1 MIKIKNYSCILI
13 FLLSFAAYAQSSE
26 FAQEEEFVSNFADQA
41 IEILSDEVISEND
54 KTSRFTNVVMNAID
68 LNLISKFV
76 LSKTWKNSTDEQK
89 ERYLIAFK
97 DYFINSYANK
107 LDQYSG
113 EQVQI
118 VGSEAAGKY
127 VIVES
132 NIVREGTDTLK
143 INLKWRL
150 INRDGDI
157 KIIDLNIEGISL
169 VIAQREE
176 FQSFLANN
184 DNDIEKLIDKI
195 ITVSNYIF
203 LDYFDGKP
211 LGFQPITNPASTL

>member
-1 MIKIKNYSCILI
+1 MINLKLLNSILVL
-13 FLLSFAAYAQSSE
+13 FLTLLVFAYGNDYT
-26 FAQEEEFVSNFADQA
+26 QEEEFVNKFAYQA
-41 IEILSDEVISEND
+41 IEILSDEDVTEND
-54 KTSRFTNVVMNAID
+54 KTSRFTELVMNSID

-76 LSKTWKNSTDEQK
+76 LSKTWKNSTDDQK
-89 ERYLIAFK
+89 ERYLIAFRE
-97 DYFINSYANK
+97 YFINSYANK
-107 LDQYSG
+107 LNQYSG
-113 EQVQI
+113 EKIQV

-127 VIVES
+127 IIVES

-184 DNDIEKLIDKI
+184 DNDIDKLIDKI
-195 ITVSNYIF
+195 ITVS
-203 LDYFDGKP
+203 D
-211 LGFQPITNPASTL
+211 

>member
-1 MIKIKNYSCILI
+1 MTKIRFHIYILLLFCSFNFTAHSSN
-13 FLLSFAAYAQSSE
+13 FLEEENFVTSFADS
-26 FAQEEEFVSNFADQA
+26 A
-41 IEILSDEVISEND
+41 ISILSNDTISDAER
-54 KTSRFTNVVMNAID
+54 TSSFTELVMSSID

-76 LSKTWKNSTDEQK
+76 LSKAWKNASDEQK
-89 ERYLIAFK
+89 ENYLIAFK
-97 DYFINSYANK
+97 DYFVSSYANK
-107 LDQYSG
+107 LDQYTG
-113 EQVQI
+113 ERVDVI
-118 VGSEAAGKY
+118 GSQEAGKY

-150 INRDGDI
+150 LNKNNQI

-184 DNDIEKLIDKI
+184 DYDLDKLIEKI
-195 ITVSNYIF
+195 VS
-203 LDYFDGKP
+203 LSD
-211 LGFQPITNPASTL
+211 

>member
-1 MIKIKNYSCILI
+1 MTKIRFHIYILLLFCSI
-13 FLLSFAAYAQSSE
+13 NFTAHSSNFLEEENFVTSFADS
-26 FAQEEEFVSNFADQA
+26 A
-41 IEILSDEVISEND
+41 IFILSNDTISDAER
-54 KTSRFTNVVMNAID
+54 TSSFTELVMSSID

-76 LSKTWKNSTDEQK
+76 LSKAWKNASDEQK
-89 ERYLIAFK
+89 ENYLIAFK
-97 DYFINSYANK
+97 DYFVSSYANK
-107 LDQYSG
+107 LDQYTG
-113 EQVQI
+113 EKVDI
-118 VGSEAAGKY
+118 IGSQEAGKY

-150 INRDGDI
+150 LNKNNQI

-184 DNDIEKLIDKI
+184 NYDLDKLIEKI
-195 ITVSNYIF
+195 VSVS
-203 LDYFDGKP
+203 D
-211 LGFQPITNPASTL
+211 

>member
-1 MIKIKNYSCILI
+1 MTKIRFHIYILLLFCSFNFTAHSSN
-13 FLLSFAAYAQSSE
+13 FLEEENFVTSFADS
-26 FAQEEEFVSNFADQA
+26 A
-41 IEILSDEVISEND
+41 ISILSNDTISDAER
-54 KTSRFTNVVMNAID
+54 TSSFTELVMSSID

-76 LSKTWKNSTDEQK
+76 LSKAWKNASDEQK
-89 ERYLIAFK
+89 ENYLIAFK
-97 DYFINSYANK
+97 DYFVSSYANK
-107 LDQYSG
+107 LDQYTG
-113 EQVQI
+113 ERVDVI
-118 VGSEAAGKY
+118 GSQEAGKY

-150 INRDGDI
+150 LNKNNQI

-184 DNDIEKLIDKI
+184 DYDLDKLIEKI
-195 ITVSNYIF
+195 VSVS
-203 LDYFDGKP
+203 D
-211 LGFQPITNPASTL
+211 

>member
-1 MIKIKNYSCILI
+1 MTKIRFHIYILLLFCSFNFTAHSSN
-13 FLLSFAAYAQSSE
+13 FLEEENFVTSFADS
-26 FAQEEEFVSNFADQA
+26 A
-41 IEILSDEVISEND
+41 ISILSNDTISDAER
-54 KTSRFTNVVMNAID
+54 TSSFTELVMSSID

-76 LSKTWKNSTDEQK
+76 LSKAWKNASDEQK
-89 ERYLIAFK
+89 ENYLIAFK
-97 DYFINSYANK
+97 DYFVSSYANK
-107 LDQYSG
+107 LDQYTG
-113 EQVQI
+113 EKVDVI
-118 VGSEAAGKY
+118 GSQEAGKY

-150 INRDGDI
+150 LNKNNQI

-184 DNDIEKLIDKI
+184 NYDLDKLIEKI
-195 ITVSNYIF
+195 VSVS
-203 LDYFDGKP
+203 D
-211 LGFQPITNPASTL
+211 

>member
-1 MIKIKNYSCILI
+1 MTKIRFHIYIL
-13 FLLSFAAYAQSSE
+13 FLFCSFNFTAHSSNFLEEENFVTSFADS
-26 FAQEEEFVSNFADQA
+26 A
-41 IEILSDEVISEND
+41 ISILSNDTISDSER
-54 KTSRFTNVVMNAID
+54 TSSFTELVMSSID

-76 LSKTWKNSTDEQK
+76 LSKAWKNASDEQK
-89 ERYLIAFK
+89 ENYLIAFK
-97 DYFINSYANK
+97 DYFVSSYANK
-107 LDQYSG
+107 LDQYTG
-113 EQVQI
+113 EKIDVI
-118 VGSEAAGKY
+118 GSQEAGKY

-150 INRDGDI
+150 LNKNNQI

-184 DNDIEKLIDKI
+184 DYDLDKLIEKI
-195 ITVSNYIF
+195 VSVS
-203 LDYFDGKP
+203 D
-211 LGFQPITNPASTL
+211 

>member
-1 MIKIKNYSCILI
+1 MIKFRYHIYILLLFCSFNFTAHSSN
-13 FLLSFAAYAQSSE
+13 FLEEENFVTSFADS
-26 FAQEEEFVSNFADQA
+26 A
-41 IEILSDEVISEND
+41 ISILSNDTISDAER
-54 KTSRFTNVVMNAID
+54 TSSFTELVMSSID

-76 LSKTWKNSTDEQK
+76 LSKAWKNASDEQK
-89 ERYLIAFK
+89 ENYLIAFK
-97 DYFINSYANK
+97 DYFVSSYANK
-107 LDQYSG
+107 LDQYTG
-113 EQVQI
+113 ERVDVI
-118 VGSEAAGKY
+118 GSQEAGKY

-150 INRDGDI
+150 LNKNNQI

-184 DNDIEKLIDKI
+184 DYDLDKLIEKI
-195 ITVSNYIF
+195 VSVS
-203 LDYFDGKP
+203 D
-211 LGFQPITNPASTL
+211 

>member
-1 MIKIKNYSCILI
+1 MIKIRYHIYIL
-13 FLLSFAAYAQSSE
+13 FLCCSFNFTVLASNFVEEENFVTSFADS
-26 FAQEEEFVSNFADQA
+26 A
-41 IEILSDEVISEND
+41 ISILSSDSLSDAER
-54 KTSRFTNVVMNAID
+54 TSSFTELVMSSID

-76 LSKTWKNSTDEQK
+76 LSKAWKNASDEQK
-89 ERYLIAFK
+89 EEYLIAFK

-107 LDQYSG
+107 LDQYTG
-113 EQVQI
+113 EKVDVI
-118 VGSEAAGKY
+118 GSQEAGKY

-132 NIVREGTDTLK
+132 NIIREGTDTLK

-150 INRDGDI
+150 LNKDNQI

-184 DNDIEKLIDKI
+184 DYDLDKLIEKI
-195 ITVSNYIF
+195 VSVS
-203 LDYFDGKP
+203 D
-211 LGFQPITNPASTL
+211 

>member
-1 MIKIKNYSCILI
+1 MTKIRFHIYILLLFCSFNFTAHSSN
-13 FLLSFAAYAQSSE
+13 FLEEENFVTSFADS
-26 FAQEEEFVSNFADQA
+26 A
-41 IEILSDEVISEND
+41 ISILSNDTISDAER
-54 KTSRFTNVVMNAID
+54 TSGFTELVMSSID

-76 LSKTWKNSTDEQK
+76 LSKAWKNASDEQK
-89 ERYLIAFK
+89 ENYLIAFK
-97 DYFINSYANK
+97 DYFVSSYANK
-107 LDQYSG
+107 LDQYTG
-113 EQVQI
+113 EKIDVI
-118 VGSEAAGKY
+118 GSQEAGKY

-150 INRDGDI
+150 LNKNNQI

-184 DNDIEKLIDKI
+184 DYDLDKLIEKI
-195 ITVSNYIF
+195 ISVS
-203 LDYFDGKP
+203 D
-211 LGFQPITNPASTL
+211 

>member
-1 MIKIKNYSCILI
+1 MIKIRYHIYIL
-13 FLLSFAAYAQSSE
+13 FLCCSFNFTVLA
-26 FAQEEEFVSNFADQA
+26 SNFAEEENFVTSFADSA
-41 IEILSDEVISEND
+41 ISILSNDTISDAER
-54 KTSRFTNVVMNAID
+54 TSSFTELVMSSID

-76 LSKTWKNSTDEQK
+76 LSKAWKNASDEQK
-89 ERYLIAFK
+89 ENYLIAFK
-97 DYFINSYANK
+97 DYFVSSYANK
-107 LDQYSG
+107 LDQYTG
-113 EQVQI
+113 ERVDVI
-118 VGSEAAGKY
+118 GSQEAGKY

-150 INRDGDI
+150 LNKNNQI

-184 DNDIEKLIDKI
+184 DYDLDKLIEKI
-195 ITVSNYIF
+195 VSVS
-203 LDYFDGKP
+203 D
-211 LGFQPITNPASTL
+211 

>member
-1 MIKIKNYSCILI
+1 MTKFRFHIYILLLFCSFNFTAHSSN
-13 FLLSFAAYAQSSE
+13 FLEEENFVTSFADSAISILSNDTISDAERTLSFTELVMSS
-26 FAQEEEFVSNFADQA
+26 
-41 IEILSDEVISEND
+41 
-54 KTSRFTNVVMNAID
+54 ID

-76 LSKTWKNSTDEQK
+76 LSKAWKNASDEQK
-89 ERYLIAFK
+89 ENYLIAFK
-97 DYFINSYANK
+97 DYFVSSYANK
-107 LDQYSG
+107 LDQYTG
-113 EQVQI
+113 EKVDVI
-118 VGSEAAGKY
+118 GSQEAGKY

-150 INRDGDI
+150 LNKNNQI

-184 DNDIEKLIDKI
+184 DYNLDKLIEKI
-195 ITVSNYIF
+195 VSVS
-203 LDYFDGKP
+203 D
-211 LGFQPITNPASTL
+211 

>member
-1 MIKIKNYSCILI
+1 MTKFSFHIYILLLFCSFNFTAHSSN
-13 FLLSFAAYAQSSE
+13 FLEEENFVTSFADS
-26 FAQEEEFVSNFADQA
+26 A
-41 IEILSDEVISEND
+41 ISILSNDTISDAER
-54 KTSRFTNVVMNAID
+54 TSSFTELVMSSID

-76 LSKTWKNSTDEQK
+76 LSKAWKNASDEQK
-89 ERYLIAFK
+89 ENYLIAFK
-97 DYFINSYANK
+97 DYFVSSYANK
-107 LDQYSG
+107 LDQYTG
-113 EQVQI
+113 EKVDVI
-118 VGSEAAGKY
+118 GSQEAGKY

-150 INRDGDI
+150 LNKNNQI

-184 DNDIEKLIDKI
+184 DYDLDKLIEKI
-195 ITVSNYIF
+195 VSVS
-203 LDYFDGKP
+203 D
-211 LGFQPITNPASTL
+211 